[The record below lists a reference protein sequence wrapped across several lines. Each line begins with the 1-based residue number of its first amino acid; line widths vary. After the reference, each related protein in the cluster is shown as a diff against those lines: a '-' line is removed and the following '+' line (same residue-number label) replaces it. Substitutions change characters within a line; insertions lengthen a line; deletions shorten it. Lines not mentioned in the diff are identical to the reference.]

1 MNIQSIRQFNRDL
14 TVYLGVYDRNL
25 FGLHYPMIALRIL
38 MEIDNRHGITAN
50 QLVDELQFD
59 KGYLSRIINQLVT
72 DEVVVKKQ
80 DVNDRRRW
88 QLFTTDKGHQ
98 YAKVI
103 NQKSDK
109 RVQSLLNKLDNEDQ
123 KLVFKSIHLLQNALN
138 ELNDEN
144 H

>member
-1 MNIQSIRQFNRDL
+1 MNIQTIRQFNRDL

-98 YAKVI
+98 YSKVI